1 MYKPIPVFP
10 NSGSTPHPHIHFP
23 FTLSSMMYV
32 CPGASLPKRCSA
44 KAIVMSVSE
53 TARFISK
60 TFLKLSSWWSGI
72 FTWKLQKNY
81 GDKMTIWISNLK
93 PLFTLSYR
101 GPHNYANYVYMPH
114 LKICASVNHFTLLHA
129 HTYIRERILHSHA
142 GIPHMPIKIMWIFI
156 FHYIIIYH

>member
-10 NSGSTPHPHIHFP
+10 NSGSTPHPHTHFP

-60 TFLKLSSWWSGI
+60 TFLNSLHDDLEFLHG
-72 FTWKLQKNY
+72 KLQKNY
-81 GDKMTIWISNLK
+81 GDKMTI
-93 PLFTLSYR
+93 
-101 GPHNYANYVYMPH
+101 
-114 LKICASVNHFTLLHA
+114 
-129 HTYIRERILHSHA
+129 
-142 GIPHMPIKIMWIFI
+142 
-156 FHYIIIYH
+156 